1 VPRIFDNK
9 TEQEQLAPALRA
21 TLEQALALDACVGYL
36 NLRGWRQIADSV
48 ETLEGKPGRP
58 PARILVGMAARP
70 DQLVRRAYRLK
81 RDDEDDRVTNK
92 EARQLEG
99 DVLTDFREQLLVGA
113 PSSAQE
119 QALRQFRDQ
128 LADNRV
134 RVKFFARYPLHAK
147 LYLGHLKSGQLIP
160 LMGFVGSSNLTFS
173 GLVGQGE
180 LNVDVPDKDGATKLL
195 EWFKERWDDDL
206 AIDVTDELIK
216 ILDESW
222 VSADQPRPYLV
233 YLKLAY
239 ELSSDARE
247 GLRDYE
253 IPASLRDI
261 LLDHQADAVRVA
273 ARIVERR
280 GGVMIGDVVG
290 LGKTLTATAIARVMQ
305 EQHGIETLVI
315 APKNLVRMWD
325 DHLQKYRVHG
335 KVVSLSMAHRELEQ
349 LVRYRLVIVDESHNL
364 RNPQTQQW
372 QAVRSYI
379 ERNDPRVVLLT
390 GTPYNKAFTDAAG
403 QLRLWLPQDLD
414 LGVRPERQID
424 AEGELAVAKH
434 ADGRLTSL
442 KAFEPSPFAEDWQRL
457 MSLFLVRRTRRFIEQ
472 RYGET
477 GPDGRIFLRFADGTP
492 FYFPTRVP
500 QPLTYAGGRNDP
512 GDRLASTETVDT
524 LNRLQLPRYRL
535 GDFLVPG
542 LEAATQPERDAIERL
557 ERARGNLQGFI
568 RTTLMKRLSSCGQSF
583 LISVERHL
591 LRNHVAL
598 HALEAQLPLPLG
610 TVENGR
616 WDALSDD
623 DDPDELPLGGLATH
637 HTAAERSP
645 GEWAQVAANRY
656 QALTQRPPAG
666 LSWIDTRFFTA
677 DLPDAIRADDHTL
690 QTILDD
696 HSPWDPDA
704 DSKIDALQR
713 LITEIHPDEKVLV
726 FSEYA
731 DTAKY
736 VGDTLKKRLPDVAI
750 ESVTGATTDPTVPA
764 RRFSPMSNATLGG
777 LPHGQAEL
785 QILVATDV
793 LSEGQNL
800 QDAAIVANYD
810 LPWTIIRLIQRA
822 GRVDRVGQESPRV
835 DVYSFLPQ
843 EGVESVIKLRKRIAQ
858 RLRENAAVF
867 GSDEQFFD
875 DELSDDLVRGLFDGS
890 ASLEEAETTE
900 DVDWASQ
907 ALAIWQSGNDAEQK
921 AAIALPNVTYSTRA
935 RRPGDG
941 HGGVLVY
948 TRTTRG
954 IDGLAWTEP
963 SAAAPTRILTPFEA
977 LRVAA
982 CAPEEPPSL
991 RRDDHHTLV
1000 EQAIKTTLIES
1011 ARQPLAITHSGIR
1024 ARLYRLL
1031 DNSRKVNEGT
1041 FFDTPELRKL
1051 IEAVYHQPL
1060 KDTAKHRI
1068 ARAIRERTPDDVAA
1082 LAQDLDTQD
1091 ELLVDL
1097 DDRTDDLHIVCS
1109 LGVTE
1114 T

>member
-1 VPRIFDNK
+1 
-9 TEQEQLAPALRA
+9 
-21 TLEQALALDACVGYL
+21 
-36 NLRGWRQIADSV
+36 
-48 ETLEGKPGRP
+48 
-58 PARILVGMAARP
+58 MAARP
-70 DQLVRRAYRLK
+70 DQLVREVYRLK
-81 RDDEDDRVTNK
+81 RDDEDDRITNK
-92 EARQLEG
+92 EAGQLRVA
-99 DVLTDFREQLLVGA
+99 VLTDFREQLLVGA
-113 PSSAQE
+113 PTDVQE
-119 QALRQFRDQ
+119 KVLRQFRDQ
-128 LADNRV
+128 LAHSRV

-160 LMGFVGSSNLTFS
+160 LMGFLGSSNLTFS
-173 GLVGQGE
+173 GLIGQGE
-180 LNVDVPDKDGATKLL
+180 LNVDVPDEDGTTKLL
-195 EWFKERWDDDL
+195 KWFEDRWDDDL

-222 VSADQPRPYLV
+222 VSADQPRPHLV

-305 EQHGIETLVI
+305 EQHGLETLVI
-315 APKNLVRMWD
+315 APKNLVRMWE
-325 DHLQKYRVHG
+325 DHLREYRVHG
-335 KVVSLSMAHRELEQ
+335 KVMSLSMAHRELEQ
-349 LVRYRLVIVDESHNL
+349 LARYRLVIVDESHNL

-434 ADGRLTSL
+434 ADGQLTSL
-442 KAFEPSPFAEDWQRL
+442 KAFETSPFAEDWQRL

-477 GPDGRIFLRFADGTP
+477 GPDGRMLLRFADGTP

-500 QPLTYAGGRNDP
+500 RPLPYAGGPNDP
-512 GDRLASTETVDT
+512 GDRLASTETVEA
-524 LNRLQLPRYRL
+524 LNTLQLPRYRL
-535 GDFLVPG
+535 GKFLVSG
-542 LEAATQPERDAIERL
+542 LEGSTQSQRDAVERL

-598 HALEAQLPLPLG
+598 HALEARLPLPLG
-610 TVENGR
+610 TVEKGR

-623 DDPDELPLGGLATH
+623 DADELLLDGL
-637 HTAAERSP
+637 TAP
-645 GEWAQVAANRY
+645 GSAAGRPPEEWVQVAANRY
-656 QALTQRPPAG
+656 QALNQRPPAS
-666 LSWIDTRFFTA
+666 LSWIDARFFTPNVA
-677 DLPDAIRADDHTL
+677 DAIRADNNTL
-690 QTILDD
+690 QAILND
-696 HSPWDPDA
+696 HSPWDPHTDT
-704 DSKIDALQR
+704 KIDALQR
-713 LITEIHPDEKVLV
+713 LITETHPGEKVLV

-731 DTAKY
+731 DTAEY
-736 VGDTLKKRLPDVAI
+736 VGDTLRARLPDVAI
-750 ESVTGATTDPTVPA
+750 ESVTGATSDPTVPA
-764 RRFSPMSNATLGG
+764 RRFSPKSNATLGG
-777 LPHGQAEL
+777 IPRGQTEL
-785 QILVATDV
+785 QVLVATDV

-800 QDAAIVANYD
+800 QDASIVANYD
-810 LPWTIIRLIQRA
+810 LPWTIIRIIQRA

-843 EGVESVIKLRKRIAQ
+843 EGVEKVISLRKRIAQ
-858 RLRENAAVF
+858 RLKENAAVF

-875 DELSDDLVRGLFDGS
+875 EELSEDQVRGLFDGS
-890 ASLEEAETTE
+890 ASLEEEETDE

-907 ALAIWQSGNDAEQK
+907 ALAIWESGSEAAQQ

-935 RRPGDG
+935 HRIDDR

-963 SAAAPTRILTPFEA
+963 GAGKAATRILTPFEA
-977 LRVAA
+977 LRIAA
-982 CAPEEPPSL
+982 CAPDEPPSP
-991 RRDDHHTLV
+991 RREDHHTLV
-1000 EQAIKTTLIES
+1000 EQAVKTTLIES

-1024 ARLYRLL
+1024 ARLYRML
-1031 DNSRKVNEGT
+1031 DNSRKANEGT
-1041 FFDTPELRKL
+1041 FFDTPELHQL
-1051 IEAVYHQPL
+1051 IEAVFHRPL

-1068 ARAIRERTPDDVAA
+1068 ARAIRERTPEDIVA
-1082 LAQDLDTQD
+1082 LAQDLDMQD

-1097 DDRTDDLHIVCS
+1097 DDRNDDLHIVCS
-1109 LGVTE
+1109 LGITD
-1114 T
+1114 TQ